1 MEPERRARPSPAA
14 GPGLLAC
21 GFVLPAVPIRRALL
35 RWYSESRR
43 DLPWRRTRDPYRIW
57 ISEIMLQ
64 QTRVVAAVPYYER
77 FLERFPD
84 AAALARASE
93 TQVLTAWAGLG
104 YYSRAR
110 NLHRAAKLIAAGGG
124 FPHDY
129 AAIRAL
135 PGIGDYT
142 AAAIAGIAFDLPH
155 AVLDGNVMR
164 VLTRLSNDDGDL
176 RSTVTKK
183 RLAALAAALLDANNP
198 GDFNQ
203 ATMELGAVVCLPR
216 DPQCLLCPVAAW
228 CQARQA
234 GSVSRLPVKSGRK
247 EPVRID
253 LEFLAICRDGKYLLR
268 QRPPDSARMA
278 GFWELPEP
286 AQLPQAAAGE
296 TVGRFRHTITH
307 HLYAVTVR
315 QAEIAEV
322 PPGFEWIPESRLRQI
337 PLSTLARKALR
348 CGR

>member
-1 MEPERRARPSPAA
+1 MQPT
-14 GPGLLAC
+14 LLAC
-21 GFVLPAVPIRRALL
+21 EFVLPAVPFRRALL
-35 RWYSESRR
+35 RWYSEARR
-43 DLPWRRTRDPYRIW
+43 DLPWRRTRDPYCIW

-93 TQVLTAWAGLG
+93 SEVLTAWAGLG

-110 NLHRAAKLIAAGGG
+110 NLHRAAKLIARNGG
-124 FPHDY
+124 FPRDY

-164 VLTRLSNDDGDL
+164 VLTRLSNDDGDIA
-176 RSTVTKK
+176 SAVTKK
-183 RLAALAAALLDANNP
+183 RLAALAASLLDRKRP

-203 ATMELGAVVCLPR
+203 AVMELGATVCLPR

-228 CQARQA
+228 CAAREA
-234 GSVSRLPVKSGRK
+234 GSPSRLPVKSGRK

-253 LEFLAICRDGKYLLR
+253 LEFLAIRRDGKYLLR
-268 QRPPDSARMA
+268 LRPPDSARMA

-286 AQLPQAAAGE
+286 AQLPLAVAGDLL
-296 TVGRFRHTITH
+296 GRFRHTITH
-307 HLYAVTVR
+307 HRYSVTVR
-315 QAEIAEV
+315 TAAVREV
-322 PPGFEWIPESRLRQI
+322 PPGFEWIPEDRLRQI

-348 CGR
+348 CAL